1 MTGLGDRTGSDE
13 YNGIGN
19 GFSHGNP
26 LFEGSIGATQSSWTK
41 YVVEVD
47 SPKPFSQWDLIAE
60 CPNSTCAQVVH
71 SNAKI
76 GRNKVIPLTTKE
88 CLEQKEQLGN
98 VGKTFKLEE
107 DVEIANLDADKYR
120 DLAEK

>member
-1 MTGLGDRTGSDE
+1 M
-13 YNGIGN
+13 
-19 GFSHGNP
+19 
-26 LFEGSIGATQSSWTK
+26 GSIGATQSSWTK

-76 GRNKVIPLTTKE
+76 GRNKMKNHFVESIDFPI
-88 CLEQKEQLGN
+88 
-98 VGKTFKLEE
+98 E
-107 DVEIANLDADKYR
+107 DE
-120 DLAEK
+120 